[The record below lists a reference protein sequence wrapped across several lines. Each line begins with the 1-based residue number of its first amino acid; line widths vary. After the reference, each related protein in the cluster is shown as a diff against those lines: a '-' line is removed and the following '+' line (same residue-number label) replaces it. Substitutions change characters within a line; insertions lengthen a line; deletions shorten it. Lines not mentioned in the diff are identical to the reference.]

1 MNTVS
6 IADAILFLIPNSQF
20 RIVEDDLSTLEFYAP
35 EGQVHPTQAQV
46 DKAIK
51 DVAAAR
57 IKEQQDKATQK
68 AALLNRL
75 GLTEDELQTILG

>member
-1 MNTVS
+1 MNKVT
-6 IADAILFLIPNSQF
+6 IMDAILFLIPNSQF

-46 DKAIK
+46 DKAKK
-51 DVAAAR
+51 DLEAAR
-57 IKEQQDKATQK
+57 IKEQSDKAAQK

-75 GLTEDELQTILG
+75 GLTEYELQTILG